1 MGPTKYYNDEFDQA
15 LSSVIPGFIN
25 TAQNLTKTSKIILQS
40 QSLQICESYLYPNI
54 CYFQKEKNF

>member
-1 MGPTKYYNDEFDQA
+1 MGPTKYYNDKFDQA

-40 QSLQICESYLYPNI
+40 QVSTFTNM
-54 CYFQKEKNF
+54 